1 MDPPQSG
8 IDPTTS
14 LNHVDV
20 VDVPSST
27 AQIISKIANSALRG
41 QTSQCLLS
49 QLLIES
55 FASPSLAVVSTDSAS
70 TILQWVLNRM
80 PGFLG
85 TALLSGI
92 IKSVTGTSH
101 DLRFSVTASSDA
113 SLDRLRQTFASN
125 HDHVQTI
132 TSDNVKAVVD
142 SEVVMLGFQPYQLTA
157 ISSHKAL
164 LEALQGKLIV
174 SLLAGVSAQQI
185 REAIYPFSGTISSNR
200 ISRVIPSIG
209 AKINESVTLIADT
222 GLSSSDQDVVEWLFE
237 QVGNSQLVPENLID
251 SVTALSAT
259 CHSLTVVAA
268 DAIVDASL
276 AEGIPRQVALAVAAQ
291 CLRSSSSLLRGQE
304 TIESLKVAM
313 AVPRSITVNAL
324 LQLERSQVRAG
335 ISDTLRHAV
344 RYSQTMSE
352 KN

>member
-1 MDPPQSG
+1 
-8 IDPTTS
+8 
-14 LNHVDV
+14 
-20 VDVPSST
+20 
-27 AQIISKIANSALRG
+27 
-41 QTSQCLLS
+41 
-49 QLLIES
+49 
-55 FASPSLAVVSTDSAS
+55 
-70 TILQWVLNRM
+70 M

-101 DLRFSVTASSDA
+101 QLRFSISASSDA
-113 SLDRLRQTFASN
+113 SLERLQQMFAS
-125 HDHVQTI
+125 HKDQVTTI
-132 TSDNVKAVVD
+132 TTDNLTAVGD
-142 SEVVMLGFQPYQLTA
+142 SEVVMLGFQPHQLTA
-157 ISSHKAL
+157 ISSNQAL
-164 LEALQGKLIV
+164 RKALQGKLVI
-174 SLLAGVSAQQI
+174 SLLAGVSSQQI
-185 REAIYPFSGTISSNR
+185 REAIYASDETSSSSR

-222 GLSSSDQDVVEWLFE
+222 GLSSSDQDLVGWIFE
-237 QVGNSQLVPENLID
+237 QVGNSQLVPEDLIN

-291 CLRSSSSLLRGQE
+291 CLRSSSSLLQGQE

-324 LQLERSQVRAG
+324 LQLERGQVRAG